1 MGEQKK
7 VYIYIY
13 IYRFTLVN
21 IIFGQY
27 KKKDKI

>member
-7 VYIYIY
+7 SIY